1 MKDQKITEASSPR
14 PPHGLPWW
22 LYILLAIGSYCMLK
36 YVVPGI
42 PLSSP
47 VFHKFFQAAPTFAPL
62 VTILFL
68 LLGAKR
74 LYDIDRQEE
83 EPNPADIDDMQN
95 PQE

>member
-1 MKDQKITEASSPR
+1 MKATKAKESSSPR

-22 LYILLAIGSYCMLK
+22 LYIVLAIGSYCMLK

-42 PLSSP
+42 HLTNPA
-47 VFHKFFQAAPTFAPL
+47 FQKFFLAAPTFAAP

-74 LYDIDRQEE
+74 LYDTDRQEE
-83 EPNPADIDDMQN
+83 EPNPADSDDMKN
-95 PQE
+95 PEE